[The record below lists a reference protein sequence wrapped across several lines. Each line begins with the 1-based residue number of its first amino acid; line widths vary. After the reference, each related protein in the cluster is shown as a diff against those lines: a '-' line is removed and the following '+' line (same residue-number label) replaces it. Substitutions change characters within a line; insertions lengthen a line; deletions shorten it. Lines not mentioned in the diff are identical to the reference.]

1 MTVCIAA
8 LYENGQGAVLVSDQ
22 MITAHIPIGY
32 QYENSETTKIIAVDD
47 AESVYSLVAGDVLRG
62 NEIIERAKAELI
74 QQEAPP
80 SASGVAELVRVA
92 YQRVRITGIVH
103 RELEPR
109 GLNLETFYGSHQQLA
124 PQIVQMIDQAMS
136 QTDMGVQILIAGSSG
151 RLHTVH
157 TIVNPGTTMDNTAI
171 GHGAIGFGAP
181 HALASLIEDS
191 YNPSASKAEVV
202 GMVERAKARS
212 EIAPG
217 VGRQT
222 TTLVIPKEDKDNADG

>member
-1 MTVCIAA
+1 M
-8 LYENGQGAVLVSDQ
+8 LVSDQ

-62 NEIIERAKAELI
+62 NEIIERAKTELI

-92 YQRVRITGIVH
+92 YQRVRLTGIVH

-136 QTDMGVQILIAGSSG
+136 QTDMGVQILIVGSSVG
-151 RLHTVH
+151 LHTVH
-157 TIVNPGTTMDNTAI
+157 TIVNPGMTMDNTAI
-171 GHGAIGFGAP
+171 GHGAIGSGAP

-191 YNPSASKAEVV
+191 YNPSASKTEVV

-222 TTLVIPKEDKDNADG
+222 TTLVIPKEDNDNADG